1 MNNKTRVDIGTVDS
15 QASTLDVLTNIELGL
30 ATNGDEVREPQPGP
44 PTPLTETEVS
54 IPDFQPDVAALDL
67 ITEPDSSDAGPIALV
82 ERGKVCGMCKRV
94 TTDLTAN
101 RDDYVRCNP
110 CNRLKSRMQRAMAAD
125 KDLRDQWKEVSK
137 EARDKWVR
145 ESELR
150 LEVKDIGK
158 AMKMHIEKSKTTST
172 QSSTGFTKKYFDSP
186 DLRLRYKG
194 KEDQLLAIKERA
206 PKIFHEVRQ
215 VFLYEDIE
223 YCGGVETIER
233 DVATERVTAERSL
246 KPQPKPKAAASKKR
260 ANPEGAVPDDAA
272 PPKRLKP
279 KDQHRLDQL
288 KIKTAKARGET
299 DAAVLEEAAHLV
311 PPHIR
316 EPLLRASSKLDVLQR
331 EIDQVSFEQRS
342 EVEIPSLA
350 TKTTEL
356 VKEHAMTLRQFHKVR
371 KALEQAEAIGSS
383 AFAG

>member
-1 MNNKTRVDIGTVDS
+1 MESRRLEKKTTVAIGTVDS
-15 QASTLDVLTNIELGL
+15 QASTLDILTNIELGL
-30 ATNGDEVREPQPGP
+30 APNGDEVREPQPGP
-44 PTPLTETEVS
+44 PTPPPSSEVPS
-54 IPDFQPDVAALDL
+54 NEAAADLDL
-67 ITEPDSSDAGPIALV
+67 ITEPDTSDAGPIALV
-82 ERGKVCGMCKRV
+82 ERGQVCGTCRKR
-94 TTDLTAN
+94 TTDLTPN
-101 RDDYVRCNP
+101 QGEYIRCNP

-206 PKIFHEVRQ
+206 PKIFHDVRQ
-215 VFLYEDIE
+215 VWLYEDIE

-260 ANPEGAVPDDAA
+260 ANPEVAVPDDAA

-299 DAAVLEEAAHLV
+299 DAAVLEEAADLV

-316 EPLLRASSKLDVLQR
+316 EPLLRASSNLDVLQR
-331 EIDQVSFEQRS
+331 EIDQVAFEQRS
-342 EVEIPSLA
+342 ELEIPSLV

-356 VKEHAMTLRQFHKVR
+356 VKEHAMTLKHFHKVR
-371 KALEQAEAIGSS
+371 KALEQAKRIG
-383 AFAG
+383 A